1 MLYIKKVYGLS
12 QKEITNDLSLSIVEK
27 YIAQSSLKSV
37 MYIKPINQE
46 QCIQSLEQ
54 QVCSD

>member
-27 YIAQSSLKSV
+27 YIAQGSLKSV

-54 QVCSD
+54 QVRSD